1 MDGYLLLSMAVVA
14 QAADDY
20 RKAYK
25 RKESLQ
31 HIRKFLL
38 SDYGNTL
45 SFGLGKKI
53 LEDLEIECRSG
64 KKIKPRQHLKC
75 QMMEVSCR
83 RKKEAQ

>member
-31 HIRKFLL
+31 HIKKVLAFRLWKYAVFWV
-38 SDYGNTL
+38 GKENT
-45 SFGLGKKI
+45 
-53 LEDLEIECRSG
+53 
-64 KKIKPRQHLKC
+64 
-75 QMMEVSCR
+75 R
-83 RKKEAQ
+83 RTRN